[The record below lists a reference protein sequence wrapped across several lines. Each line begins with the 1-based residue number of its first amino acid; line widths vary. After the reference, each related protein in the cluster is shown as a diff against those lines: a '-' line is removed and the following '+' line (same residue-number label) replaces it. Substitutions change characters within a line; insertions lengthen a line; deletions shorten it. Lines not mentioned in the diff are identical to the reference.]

1 MAYGVCSCASYKY
14 ELYTF
19 NGYDWMFWIRIF
31 ISFITSISSP
41 ENTEQRS
48 DNGVGHLSGQYRI
61 SWNFNIATLI
71 SGYVWRK
78 EN

>member
-19 NGYDWMFWIRIF
+19 NGYDWMFWIRIWNCKEKL
-31 ISFITSISSP
+31 THC
-41 ENTEQRS
+41 

-61 SWNFNIATLI
+61 SWNFDSVTLI